1 MKKPWLV
8 SLVLHH
14 SKNIVTTLFDIY
26 FNSRR
31 IQKWLW
37 FNFCVPVSLIEK
49 SLKEKSINVSRKDF
63 ENAWKFQGNIYRKR
77 SHWRWRV
84 GVFKK
89 KKKQW
94 CLIFLIYFLLCL
106 LRYWLLFKAM
116 IIGFYFVS
124 DKYYKESRNKRINS
138 NT

>member
-1 MKKPWLV
+1 MPGNFKEIYIGRGLIEDGGSV
-8 SLVLHH
+8 SL
-14 SKNIVTTLFDIY
+14 
-26 FNSRR
+26 
-31 IQKWLW
+31 
-37 FNFCVPVSLIEK
+37 
-49 SLKEKSINVSRKDF
+49 
-63 ENAWKFQGNIYRKR
+63 
-77 SHWRWRV
+77 
-84 GVFKK
+84 KK